1 MNCPYKLL
9 GLEKG
14 SNIDQI
20 KAAYRNLSM
29 KYHPDIVN
37 GIDLELELQLK
48 EINKA
53 YNILRKEKSRT
64 IYDRH
69 CETSYYNKEFINDL
83 DLKVVTNGNNN
94 KLNGEDVYI
103 TYGVSLEQINESKD
117 VKIEYKTLVECL
129 ACSNK
134 DRILVTDIIERNI
147 SNKVTLLGWNASSTN
162 NLNHDF
168 NKRTNSIKL
177 NKCLKCNA
185 SRRLLGIRSVTFN
198 ASIGTENNNSICF
211 NKKGEAGTNG
221 GLAGNLWIKII
232 TKSHEFYNK
241 DNLNLYCV
249 LRIKPITAA
258 IGGRLILNTLTG
270 SFLSIEI
277 SKQRLQNIYL
287 IENKRGLMDKN
298 GNVGNI
304 NIKLS
309 LKNNNYKI
317 IPSFKLS
324 TKTLFTL
331 YKLNMLLETIL

>member
-14 SNIDQI
+14 ANIDQI

-53 YNILRKEKSRT
+53 YNILRKEKYRT

-134 DRILVTDIIERNI
+134 DRILVTGIIERNI
-147 SNKVTLLGWNASSTN
+147 SNKVTLLG
-162 NLNHDF
+162 
-168 NKRTNSIKL
+168 
-177 NKCLKCNA
+177 
-185 SRRLLGIRSVTFN
+185 
-198 ASIGTENNNSICF
+198 
-211 NKKGEAGTNG
+211 
-221 GLAGNLWIKII
+221 
-232 TKSHEFYNK
+232 
-241 DNLNLYCV
+241 
-249 LRIKPITAA
+249 
-258 IGGRLILNTLTG
+258 
-270 SFLSIEI
+270 
-277 SKQRLQNIYL
+277 
-287 IENKRGLMDKN
+287 
-298 GNVGNI
+298 
-304 NIKLS
+304 
-309 LKNNNYKI
+309 
-317 IPSFKLS
+317 
-324 TKTLFTL
+324 
-331 YKLNMLLETIL
+331 